1 MKKFGLIGKN
11 LSHSFSQK
19 FFTEK
24 WKKEDLTDHE
34 YQLYELTEI
43 DEFKSLVEENEFSGL
58 NVTIPYKESVIPFL
72 DELSE
77 EAEKIGAVNTIDFR
91 DGKTIGHNTDVY
103 GFRQSVKPFLASHHE
118 RALVLGTGGAAK
130 AVAYGLRQLGIDC
143 LFVSRSPEGERQ
155 VNYSDLNENAVKH
168 WPLIVNATPLGTFP
182 NVEDKPEIPYEFL
195 NDRNLLF
202 DLVYNPEETAFIKAG
217 NERGALTSNGLNMLH
232 LQAEKAWEIWK
243 G

>member
-1 MKKFGLIGKN
+1 MKKFGLIGKS

-24 WKKEDLTDHE
+24 WKKEGLTDHGYE
-34 YQLYELTEI
+34 LYELAEI
-43 DEFKSLVEENEFSGL
+43 GEFKSLIEENEFSGL

-72 DELSE
+72 DELSD

-103 GFRQSVKPFLASHHE
+103 GFRQSIKPFLANHHE

-130 AVAYGLRQLGIDC
+130 AVAYGLRQLGIDS
-143 LFVSRSPEGERQ
+143 LFVSRTPEGERQ
-155 VNYSDLNENAVKH
+155 VSYKDLNENAVKH

-182 NVEDKPEIPYEFL
+182 KVEEKPEIPYEFL
-195 NDRNLLF
+195 TGRNLIF
-202 DLVYNPEETAFIKAG
+202 DLVYNPEETAFLKAG
-217 NERGALTSNGLNMLH
+217 KAKGALTSNGINMLH
-232 LQAEKAWEIWK
+232 LQAEKAWEIW
-243 G
+243 GG

>member
-1 MKKFGLIGKN
+1 MKKLGLIGKN

-24 WKKEDLTDHE
+24 WKKDGITDHS
-34 YQLYELTEI
+34 YELFELSEI
-43 DEFKSLVEENEFSGL
+43 DKIKEVFEDDEICGL
-58 NVTIPYKESVIPFL
+58 NVTISYKESVIPFL

-103 GFRQSVKPFLASHHE
+103 GFRQSIKPFLASHHE

-130 AVAYGLRQLGIDC
+130 AVAFGLRQLGIDS

-155 VNYSDLNENAVKH
+155 VSYKDLNENAVKH
-168 WPLIVNATPLGTFP
+168 WPLIVNATPVGTFP
-182 NVEDKPEIPYEFL
+182 NVEEKPEIPYDFL
-195 NDRNLLF
+195 TDRNLLF
-202 DLVYNPEETAFIKAG
+202 DLVYNPEETAFLKAG
-217 NERGALTSNGLNMLH
+217 KSQGALTSNGLNMLH
-232 LQAEKAWEIWK
+232 LQAEKAWEIWNS
-243 G
+243 